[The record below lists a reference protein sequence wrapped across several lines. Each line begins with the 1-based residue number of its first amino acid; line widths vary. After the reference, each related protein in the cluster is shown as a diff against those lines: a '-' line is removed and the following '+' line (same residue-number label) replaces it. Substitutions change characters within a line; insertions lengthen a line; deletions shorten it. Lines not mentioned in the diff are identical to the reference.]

1 MAQSTIRLLHKCEDL
16 GWISKAHVKQLDS
29 VVVCNPRTGK
39 DPWGWLLS

>member
-1 MAQSTIRLLHKCEDL
+1 MAQSTIRLLHKYEDL